1 MAPMFFWGKWG
12 TFLPQQV
19 PMHTVI
25 GKALEVT
32 KNENPTNEE
41 VEAKLKEFIDAMEGI
56 FERHKE
62 RHGYGDTR
70 LVVL

>member
-1 MAPMFFWGKWG
+1 
-12 TFLPQQV
+12 
-19 PMHTVI
+19 MHTVI

-56 FERHKE
+56 FERH
-62 RHGYGDTR
+62 RRDTGTAIPD
-70 LVVL
+70 